1 MVRLIQLCL
10 VIQLV
15 ALASSAYAGCGITTS
30 TGIAFATY
38 DVFSAVDNDAQGSI
52 TVICNIGAAP
62 PNPPVDITIT
72 ISTSPTS
79 GSINPRQMRD
89 PVSGDRLNYNL
100 FTNAARTI
108 VWSDNPASPNTVFL
122 NNMRRNSPARTTQV
136 YGRIFAGQDVSAG
149 SYSDGAAGLTVTIT
163 W

>member
-1 MVRLIQLCL
+1 MRRLILLCM
-10 VIQLV
+10 VTSV
-15 ALASSAYAGCGITTS
+15 LAFAGRAYAGCGITTS

-38 DVFSAVDNDAQGSI
+38 DVFSAVNNDAQGSI

-72 ISTSPTS
+72 ISASPTS
-79 GSINPRQMRD
+79 GSINPRQMLD

-122 NNMRRNSPARTTQV
+122 NNMRRNTAARTIEV

-149 SYSDGAAGLTVTIT
+149 SYSDGATGLTVTIT

>member
-52 TVICNIGAAP
+52 TVICNIGAVP
-62 PNPPVDITIT
+62 PNPPVGVTIT
-72 ISTSPTS
+72 ISASPTS
-79 GSINPRQMRD
+79 GSINPRQMLD
-89 PVSGDRLNYNL
+89 PVSGDRLNYNM
-100 FTNAARTI
+100 FVDAARAI
-108 VWSDNPASPNTVFL
+108 VWSDNPASPNTILL
-122 NNMRRNSPARTTQV
+122 NNLRRTSPQEQYRFMVGSLLAGRVCWFIQRRT
-136 YGRIFAGQDVSAG
+136 RADRHHN
-149 SYSDGAAGLTVTIT
+149 

>member
-1 MVRLIQLCL
+1 MRRLMQFCL
-10 VIQLV
+10 VISV
-15 ALASSAYAGCGITTS
+15 FAFAGSASAGCGITTS
-30 TGIAFATY
+30 TGLAFAPY
-38 DVFSAVDNDAQGSI
+38 NVFSAVDNDAQGSI
-52 TVICNIGAAP
+52 TVICNVGAAP
-62 PNPPVDITIT
+62 PNPPVDVRITF
-72 ISTSPTS
+72 STSPTS

-100 FTNAARTI
+100 FTDAARTI
-108 VWSDNPASPNTVFL
+108 VWSDNPANPNTVLL
-122 NNMRRNSPARTTQV
+122 NNRRRTSPASTTQV

>member
-1 MVRLIQLCL
+1 V
-10 VIQLV
+10 VTSV
-15 ALASSAYAGCGITTS
+15 LAFAGRAYAGCGITTS
-30 TGIAFATY
+30 TGIAFAPY
-38 DVFSAVDNDAQGSI
+38 DVFSAVNNDAQGSI

-62 PNPPVDITIT
+62 PNPPVDVTIT
-72 ISTSPTS
+72 ISASPTS
-79 GSINPRQMRD
+79 GSINPRQMLD

-100 FTNAARTI
+100 FINAARTI

-122 NNMRRNSPARTTQV
+122 NNMRRTTPARTTQV

-149 SYSDGAAGLTVTIT
+149 SYSDGATGLTVTIT

>member
-1 MVRLIQLCL
+1 MGRLIQFCL

-30 TGIAFATY
+30 TGLAFSTY
-38 DVFSAVDNDAQGSI
+38 DVFATVDNDSQGSI
-52 TVICNIGAAP
+52 TVRCNIGAAP
-62 PNPPVDITIT
+62 PNPPVDVRIT
-72 ISTSPTS
+72 ISASPTS
-79 GSINPRQMRD
+79 GSINPRQMLD
-89 PVSGDRLNYNL
+89 PVSGDRLNYNV
-100 FTNAARTI
+100 FTDAARSI
-108 VWSDNPASPNTVFL
+108 VWSDNPASPNTIVL
-122 NNMRRNSPARTTQV
+122 NNLRRTTPARTTQV

>member
-1 MVRLIQLCL
+1 MRKLMQLWLIISVL
-10 VIQLV
+10 VFTGN
-15 ALASSAYAGCGITTS
+15 AYAGCGITTS
-30 TGIAFATY
+30 TGIAFAPY
-38 DVFSAVDNDAQGSI
+38 NVFSAVDNDAQGSI

-62 PNPPVDITIT
+62 PNPRVNVTIT

-89 PVSGDRLNYNL
+89 PVSGDRLNYNV

-108 VWSDNPASPNTVFL
+108 VWSNNTASPNTIVL
-122 NNMRRNSPARTTQV
+122 NNMRRNTAARTTQV

-149 SYSDGAAGLTVTIT
+149 SYSDGATGLTVTIT

>member
-1 MVRLIQLCL
+1 MKRLFQLCL
-10 VIQLV
+10 VMLYV
-15 ALASSAYAGCGITTS
+15 AIANSAYAGCGITTS
-30 TGIAFATY
+30 TGIAFASY

-62 PNPPVDITIT
+62 PNPRVNVTIT
-72 ISTSPTS
+72 ISASPTS

-89 PVSGDRLNYNL
+89 PVSGDRLNYNV

-108 VWSDNPASPNTVFL
+108 VWSNNTASPNTIVL
-122 NNMRRNSPARTTQV
+122 NNMRRNTAARTTQI

-149 SYSDGAAGLTVTIT
+149 SYSDGATGLTVTIT

>member
-1 MVRLIQLCL
+1 MRRLLRFPAIMLIL
-10 VIQLV
+10 
-15 ALASSAYAGCGITTS
+15 ALAGNAHAGCGITTS
-30 TGIAFATY
+30 TGIAFAPY
-38 DVFSAVDNDAQGSI
+38 DVFSAVDNDVQGSI

-62 PNPPVDITIT
+62 PNPPVDIRIT

-79 GSINPRQMRD
+79 GSINPRQMLD
-89 PVSGDRLNYNL
+89 PVSGDRLNYNI
-100 FTNAARTI
+100 FTDAARTI
-108 VWSDNPASPNTVFL
+108 VWSDNAASPNTVLL
-122 NNMRRNSPARTTQV
+122 NNMRRTSPARTTPV